1 MADQILLHSLHAYHT
16 WFVSSHPQGRAETF
30 SGALLEE
37 KDGCQLDM
45 ERVFLFKGS
54 SAVLV
59 VSPLIS
65 SAARDEESLNLIYH

>member
-1 MADQILLHSLHAYHT
+1 MADQFNHISTILLHSLHAYHT

-45 ERVFLFKGS
+45 ERVYAPFFSRGVVPFL
-54 SAVLV
+54 LC
-59 VSPLIS
+59 PL
-65 SAARDEESLNLIYH
+65 